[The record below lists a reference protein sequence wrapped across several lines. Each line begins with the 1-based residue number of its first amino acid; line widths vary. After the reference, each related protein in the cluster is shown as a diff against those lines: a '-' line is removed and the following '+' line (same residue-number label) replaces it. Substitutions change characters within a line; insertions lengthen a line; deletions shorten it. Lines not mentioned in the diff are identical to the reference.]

1 MKRTL
6 MLAISLTIALL
17 SFGGCAGSAPTRAEP
32 SPFTIISETNDPA
45 THSAMVI
52 ITVPPPATPAE
63 VKAAAES
70 VIAARR
76 ERFARITVKSFTE
89 KADLNGVPL
98 AVSKFEGAGVDHV
111 FTSSLPASQRIQTH

>member
-6 MLAISLTIALL
+6 ILAITLSIALL
-17 SFGGCAGSAPTRAEP
+17 SFGGCAGSAPTRAE
-32 SPFTIISETNDPA
+32 SAPFTVISELEDPA
-45 THSAMVI
+45 TRSATVI
-52 ITVPPPATPAE
+52 ITVPTPATPADI
-63 VKAAAES
+63 KAAAES

-76 ERFARITVKSFTE
+76 ERFARITVKTFTE

-111 FTSSLPASQRIQTH
+111 FNSPPPASQRIPTH